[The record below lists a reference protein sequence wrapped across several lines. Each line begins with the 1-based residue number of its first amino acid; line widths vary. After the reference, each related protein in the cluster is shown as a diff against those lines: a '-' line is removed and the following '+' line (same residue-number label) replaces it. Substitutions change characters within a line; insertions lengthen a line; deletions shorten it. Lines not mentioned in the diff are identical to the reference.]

1 MHERPYS
8 RPGQAQFTSQPST
21 SANKSRTP
29 QPQGR
34 PQQQQ
39 QQQPQETVGGTGGL
53 ESLMRM
59 ARLMPT
65 PAMIASRRMAQS
77 IGSGRVPGQAQN
89 PQSVIIAS
97 ILGRDVIIEAMSVPA
112 DGMNIANVGS
122 SRVAEP
128 GFAGTGG
135 VPGTPGEVL
144 GGGTATAHPSPLHF
158 WEAGQQHGVASVH
171 TDAYRTADQA
181 VASGQGPSVTA
192 APYNIID
199 RMDTLDTVQRYREVI
214 HGQQTQQM
222 VLW

>member
-1 MHERPYS
+1 
-8 RPGQAQFTSQPST
+8 
-21 SANKSRTP
+21 
-29 QPQGR
+29 
-34 PQQQQ
+34 
-39 QQQPQETVGGTGGL
+39 
-53 ESLMRM
+53 
-59 ARLMPT
+59 
-65 PAMIASRRMAQS
+65 MIASRRMAQS